1 MTRNMDNFGSEDM
14 ALPEL
19 KLGQPTGE
27 KPEGAN
33 PGDFFVTITGDIYP
47 EGLNIIIVD
56 IQKNRTYWGR
66 TDLDNEPPL
75 CSSVDMITGQDGKV
89 CETCEF
95 RCDTPWLVDATARRS
110 KCLVHY
116 NLMVI
121 DYDTKMPMILRA
133 SGISTSSVKEIFTLL
148 RINKQLKGQYERAI
162 IRLVSEKKKTAS
174 GEAWMM
180 KFKLASIVND
190 ANEAAELREL
200 AGQILGENLLPE
212 GTESV
217 PESNQI
223 ANTGREVQEISSGD
237 VGKIINPSQTGTKP
251 VSSGTKPLQS
261 VTKTTSGGKIAS
273 PSSPVSEA
281 PVNLDF

>member
-1 MTRNMDNFGSEDM
+1 MDNFGSEDM

-33 PGDFFVTITGDIYP
+33 PGDFFVTITEDIYP
-47 EGLNIIIVD
+47 DGLNIVIVD

-66 TDLDNEPPL
+66 TELDNEPPL
-75 CSSVDMITGQDGKV
+75 CSSTDMISGANGELCD
-89 CETCEF
+89 TCEF
-95 RCDTPWLVDATARRS
+95 KCDTPWLLDATARRT
-110 KCLVHY
+110 KCLIHY
-116 NLMVI
+116 NLMI
-121 DYDTKMPMILRA
+121 INYDTKMPMILRA

-174 GEAWMM
+174 GEAFMM
-180 KFKLASIVND
+180 KFKLANIVND

-200 AGQILGENLLPE
+200 ASQILGENLLPE

-223 ANTGREVQEISSGD
+223 TNTGKEVQEISSTD
-237 VGKIINPSQTGTKP
+237 VGKMPVSVINPPETVKKPTQSATKTAPAVTKQGGKP
-251 VSSGTKPLQS
+251 VTQ
-261 VTKTTSGGKIAS
+261 
-273 PSSPVSEA
+273 A
-281 PVNLDF
+281 PQPPAAPINLEF